1 MFNLKFSSKQFD
13 GMARKSSKQEQ
24 AELLKVKKMI
34 QKGDLESARI
44 YAQNAIRIKNTTN
57 GYLRMASRL
66 DGVASRV
73 ESALKMQQVSK
84 QMGAA
89 TKGMDKVLATMNL
102 EQIGKVME
110 KFEASFDNMEI
121 VSSTVE
127 GAMASSV
134 AASTPDDQVHE
145 LLQKVSEEHGLEF
158 KAKAA
163 AASSAPIAEAVPQ
176 GGVAE
181 AESLEQ
187 RLAALRD

>member
-66 DGVASRV
+66 DGVASRL

-89 TKGMDKVLATMNL
+89 TKGMD
-102 EQIGKVME
+102 
-110 KFEASFDNMEI
+110 
-121 VSSTVE
+121 
-127 GAMASSV
+127 
-134 AASTPDDQVHE
+134 
-145 LLQKVSEEHGLEF
+145 
-158 KAKAA
+158 
-163 AASSAPIAEAVPQ
+163 
-176 GGVAE
+176 
-181 AESLEQ
+181 ES
-187 RLAALRD
+187 